1 MKTSKIIVS
10 ILLVAGT
17 VISTTSSLT
26 SAASLTQ
33 INAGQ
38 KCGKLNRIVSDNFFY
53 FQCVKKGKLKV
64 WEVKGVVP
72 TATTTLPPVTLST
85 QVANLAAFIDKYA
98 QSIVTVSCNGSQGS
112 GVSVSVSLTEAAKAR
127 GFQSYIITNEHVIYD
142 CLVAGGSEEQV
153 TITHKGIE
161 YVGYLAAYPSWNDV
175 NAGRQPDLASIWTT
189 ALVPATTLSNVKQ
202 PVLGHAVVSVG
213 SAGGMPGVTT
223 RGEIAGVSSK
233 KIVTTAPA
241 GRGSSGGALFN
252 NLGQLLGFIT
262 AANASL
268 VEVTPITE
276 LCSWVFDC
284 STNPIV
290 YVP

>member
-1 MKTSKIIVS
+1 MKTPKAFAS
-10 ILLVAGT
+10 IFLVAGLS
-17 VISTTSSLT
+17 ISTLSSIT
-26 SAASLTQ
+26 SAAPLAQ
-33 INAGQ
+33 INEGQ

-72 TATTTLPPVTLST
+72 SATTTLPPVTMST
-85 QVANLAAFIDKYA
+85 QVADLGTFIDKYA
-98 QSIVTVSCNGSQGS
+98 QSLVTVSCNGSQGS
-112 GVSVSVSLTEAAKAR
+112 GVSVQVSLSDASKAR

-142 CLVAGGSEEQV
+142 CITVGGSEEQV

-161 YVGYLAAYPSWNDV
+161 YVGYLAAFPSWNDV

-189 ALVPATTLSNVKQ
+189 ALVPATSLSNVKQ
-202 PVLGHAVVSVG
+202 PLLGHAVVSVG

-276 LCSWVFDC
+276 LCSWVINC